1 MPYLYLCLGAFFG
14 FTLAALLSANT
25 ASHREQRIAELEQE
39 NAHLKAKSD
48 YLVTCNTLL
57 KKNVGELEAKL
68 CISCSKR
75 KPKRGGQTMGV
86 VA

>member
-1 MPYLYLCLGAFFG
+1 MPYVYICIGTFIG

-25 ASHREQRIAELEQE
+25 AQHREQRI
-39 NAHLKAKSD
+39 
-48 YLVTCNTLL
+48 
-57 KKNVGELEAKL
+57 GELEDENRSLKVDVNALRSQRNTVMKRVDEL
-68 CISCSKR
+68 LKEHAPTKR